1 MNGSSSLI
9 VMKHRAIRKVG
20 GNFIQKEKE
29 KNKTTRQYIV
39 VHRNHHHFVSPRV
52 ILSYRLYSGGGDD
65 VIAKSRGGRVW
76 NNPGPLPS
84 LSMRPNRLSDEN
96 ELLFFIKMRGVIT
109 LFFPFFLFCFIIVMK
124 SLCRFLSFFYF
135 LYSNSF
141 CFFLCFFFIPV
152 FLRV

>member
-20 GNFIQKEKE
+20 GNFIQKETK
-29 KNKTTRQYIV
+29 KYKTTRQYIV

-84 LSMRPNRLSDEN
+84 LSMRPNRLSVEN

-109 LFFPFFLFCFIIVMK
+109 LFFSFFFVLFYYCDEKPVSFFVVFLFLIF
-124 SLCRFLSFFYF
+124 
-135 LYSNSF
+135 
-141 CFFLCFFFIPV
+141 
-152 FLRV
+152 